1 MANFKATL
9 RKKTEKTNHLKKDGF
24 VPAAVYGGDLDETQL
39 VKLDTKQAMALL
51 KTKAK
56 GNRLVL
62 DIDGT
67 TRNLLF
73 KNYTIEPVSGRIM
86 HMEFLQLVKGK
97 DVKGEALVVLKN
109 RELVTVAVQ
118 QMMDSIPHRAV
129 PSQLVES
136 VEIDLNGLKEG
147 TIIRVADLPIAK
159 NENVALLVH
168 EDDIVV
174 QIVDMAAKRD
184 VESELVALGE
194 AAEESAAQ
202 AAE

>member
-1 MANFKATL
+1 
-9 RKKTEKTNHLKKDGF
+9 
-24 VPAAVYGGDLDETQL
+24 
-39 VKLDTKQAMALL
+39 
-51 KTKAK
+51 
-56 GNRLVL
+56 
-62 DIDGT
+62 
-67 TRNLLF
+67 
-73 KNYTIEPVSGRIM
+73 
-86 HMEFLQLVKGK
+86 
-97 DVKGEALVVLKN
+97 VVLKN